1 VYPPR
6 RIQDAELLRATPA
19 LGDTVLKMEIDSDR
33 GQYEPIAK
41 RLGVTVSDLSIQ
53 LVARGKRLVGLVR
66 PQTDLT
72 PTEMMVE
79 RMWAEPLAYYAFE
92 NDLSDEEVADQ
103 ARSESGPAWD
113 YASQQ
118 RDEGTAALQRSMK
131 PFIDSVQQQLNSPL
145 VRSLRKGNLTTEG
158 LFGKIPAPTLF
169 SKMIGQR
176 SGLGDFSSLA
186 DTIGRAGAAS
196 AALEAI
202 GKSIAEPRY
211 PPIAQPLVDPHA
223 ARAREREEQERAWRD
238 NTLKIFVDLSSGM
251 ENIYASSENA
261 SKSARRIG
269 IWGLIGIALTL
280 AATILVGLLG

>member
-169 SKMIGQR
+169 SKMISVR
-176 SGLGDFSSLA
+176 SPTQSGELVPQA
-186 DTIGRAGAAS
+186 
-196 AALEAI
+196 
-202 GKSIAEPRY
+202 
-211 PPIAQPLVDPHA
+211 PLSRRS
-223 ARAREREEQERAWRD
+223 ARASLNPGTRQSRNLW
-238 NTLKIFVDLSSGM
+238 
-251 ENIYASSENA
+251 
-261 SKSARRIG
+261 
-269 IWGLIGIALTL
+269 
-280 AATILVGLLG
+280 